1 MIKQEAMMEENLIFL
16 LLDILISRML
26 ITVSAIGWKT
36 LLSANYPPI
45 YGSIFMVDIII
56 VLISL
61 IIGITIGWILKGRS
75 QPVDSSELQS
85 EINKLT
91 GEKASA
97 EARLEQLDETKKG
110 MEAVFKS
117 LASDIAKE
125 NREDFLNLAG
135 EKFKDI
141 SKQADENLTKK
152 KELIDQNL
160 GEMKKTLKSL
170 HDQSVTLSG
179 NLETSSKETQK
190 LQESTSKLRE
200 ILSSSQKRGQWGER
214 MVEDI
219 LDFIGFM
226 EDKNYVKQTQVE
238 SGEKPDYTFFLPKE
252 KKLNMDVKFPLA
264 SYERY
269 INSELDQEQES
280 HKKDFLRDVKLHIKA
295 IAGRAYINPGEGTLD
310 YVLMFI
316 PNESIYGFIN
326 QEDTQLIDYALEKKV
341 LLCSPLTL
349 YAMLSLIYQA
359 TRNFA
364 MEEKATEVMNL
375 LNAFRLQWD
384 KYVEVMDKM
393 GRSLET
399 AQKDYDTMVGTRKK
413 QLEKPLSKIEEITSG
428 GEVGELVE

>member
-1 MIKQEAMMEENLIFL
+1 MGEYL
-16 LLDILISRML
+16 
-26 ITVSAIGWKT
+26 
-36 LLSANYPPI
+36 
-45 YGSIFMVDIII
+45 I

-61 IIGITIGWILKGRS
+61 VIGIIIGWGVKGRS
-75 QPVDSSELQS
+75 QPADSTELQGD
-85 EINKLT
+85 ITRLT
-91 GEKASA
+91 DEKARA
-97 EARLEQLDETKKG
+97 EAKLEQMEEIKNG
-110 MEAVFKS
+110 METVFKS
-117 LASDIAKE
+117 LASDIAKA
-125 NREDFLNLAG
+125 NRQDFLNLAG

-141 SKQADENLTKK
+141 SKLADENLTKK

-170 HDQSVTLSG
+170 HDQSVKLSG

-219 LDFIGFM
+219 LNFIGFM
-226 EDKNYVKQTQVE
+226 EDKNYTKQTQVE
-238 SGEKPDYTFFLPKE
+238 SGEKPDYTFLLPKA

-269 INSELDQEQES
+269 VNANLDEEREAQ
-280 HKKDFLRDVKLHIKA
+280 KKEFLKDVKNHIKTV
-295 IAGRAYINPGEGTLD
+295 AGREYVNPAEGTVD
-310 YVLMFI
+310 YVLLFI

-326 QEDTQLIDYALEKKV
+326 QEDTQLIDFAMERKV

-364 MEEKATEVMNL
+364 MEEKATEIMNL
-375 LNAFRLQWD
+375 LNTFRLQWGR
-384 KYVEVMDKM
+384 YVEVMDKM
-393 GRSLET
+393 GRRLDDAKKEYDSL
-399 AQKDYDTMVGTRKK
+399 VSTRKN
-413 QLEKPLSKIEEITSG
+413 QLEKPLTKIEEITSG
-428 GEVGELVE
+428 GEVVELVE

>member
-1 MIKQEAMMEENLIFL
+1 MEEYL
-16 LLDILISRML
+16 
-26 ITVSAIGWKT
+26 
-36 LLSANYPPI
+36 
-45 YGSIFMVDIII
+45 I

-61 IIGITIGWILKGRS
+61 IIGIFIGWMLKGRN
-75 QPVDSSELQS
+75 QPADSTEMQ
-85 EINKLT
+85 NKITQLT
-91 GEKASA
+91 DEKARA
-97 EARLEQLDETKKG
+97 EARLEQLDEIKKG
-110 MEAVFKS
+110 MESVFKS

-125 NREDFLNLAG
+125 NRKDFLNIAG

-141 SKQADENLTKK
+141 SKQADENLIKK

-160 GEMKKTLKSL
+160 GDMKKTLKSL
-170 HDQSVTLSG
+170 HDQSVKLTG

-226 EDKNYVKQTQVE
+226 EDKNYIKQTQVE
-238 SGEKPDYTFFLPKE
+238 SGEKPDYTFLLPKG

-264 SYERY
+264 NYERY
-269 INSELDQEQES
+269 INSELEEEREA
-280 HKKDFLRDVKLHIKA
+280 HRKEFLKDVKNHIKA
-295 IAGRAYINPGEGTLD
+295 VAGRNYVNPAEGTVD
-310 YVLMFI
+310 YVLLFI

-326 QEDTQLIDYALEKKV
+326 QEDTDLIDYALAKKV

-364 MEEKATEVMNL
+364 MEEKTTEVMNL
-375 LNAFRLQWD
+375 LNAFRLQWE

-393 GRSLET
+393 GRSLDT
-399 AQKDYDTMVGTRKK
+399 ARKDYDTMVSTRKN
-413 QLEKPLSKIEEITSG
+413 QLEKPLTQIEEITSG
-428 GEVGELVE
+428 GEVKELAE

>member
-1 MIKQEAMMEENLIFL
+1 MMEENLIFL

-110 MEAVFKS
+110 MESVFKS

-160 GEMKKTLKSL
+160 GDMKKTLKSL

-269 INSELDQEQES
+269 INSELDEEQES

-295 IAGRAYINPGEGTLD
+295 IASRAYVNPGEGTLD

-399 AQKDYDTMVGTRKK
+399 AQKDYDTMVGTRKN

>member
-1 MIKQEAMMEENLIFL
+1 
-16 LLDILISRML
+16 
-26 ITVSAIGWKT
+26 
-36 LLSANYPPI
+36 
-45 YGSIFMVDIII
+45 MVEYLI

-61 IIGITIGWILKGRS
+61 VIGIIIGWILKGRS
-75 QPVDSSELQS
+75 QPADNTELQS
-85 EINKLT
+85 KINTLT
-91 GEKASA
+91 DEKARA
-97 EARLEQLDETKKG
+97 EARLEQLDEIKKG
-110 MEAVFKS
+110 MESVFKS

-125 NREDFLNLAG
+125 NREDFLNIAG
-135 EKFKDI
+135 EKFKNI
-141 SKQADENLTKK
+141 SREADENLTKK

-160 GEMKKTLKSL
+160 GDMKKTLKSL
-170 HDQSVTLSG
+170 HDQSVKLTG
-179 NLETSSKETQK
+179 NLETSSRETQK

-226 EDKNYVKQTQVE
+226 EDKNYIKQTQVE
-238 SGEKPDYTFFLPKE
+238 SGEKPDYTFLLPKG

-269 INSELDQEQES
+269 INAELDEEREAQ
-280 HKKDFLRDVKLHIKA
+280 KKEFLKDVKKHIKDV
-295 IAGRAYINPGEGTLD
+295 AGREYVNPAEGTVD
-310 YVLMFI
+310 YVLLFI

-326 QEDTQLIDYALEKKV
+326 QEDTKLIDYALEKKV

-375 LNAFRLQWD
+375 LNAFRLQWG

-393 GRSLET
+393 GRSLDT
-399 AQKDYDTMVGTRKK
+399 AKKDFDTLVTTRKK
-413 QLEKPLSKIEEITSG
+413 QLEKPLSQIEEITA
-428 GEVGELVE
+428 GEIAELVE

>member
-1 MIKQEAMMEENLIFL
+1 MMEENLIFL

-125 NREDFLNLAG
+125 NRKDFLNLAG

-160 GEMKKTLKSL
+160 GDMKKTLKSL

-269 INSELDQEQES
+269 INSELDEEQES

-295 IAGRAYINPGEGTLD
+295 IASRAYVNPGEGTLD

-399 AQKDYDTMVGTRKK
+399 AQKDYDTMVGTRKN
-413 QLEKPLSKIEEITSG
+413 QLEKPLTQIEEITTG
-428 GEVGELVE
+428 AEVADLVE

>member
-1 MIKQEAMMEENLIFL
+1 MMEENLIFL

-110 MEAVFKS
+110 MESVFKS

-160 GEMKKTLKSL
+160 GDMKKTLKSL

-269 INSELDQEQES
+269 INSELDEEQES

-295 IAGRAYINPGEGTLD
+295 IASRAYVNPGEGTLD

-399 AQKDYDTMVGTRKK
+399 AQKDYDTMVGTRKN

-428 GEVGELVE
+428 SEVGGLVE

>member
-125 NREDFLNLAG
+125 NRKDFLNLAG

-141 SKQADENLTKK
+141 SKQVDENLTKK

-160 GEMKKTLKSL
+160 GDMKKTLKSL

-264 SYERY
+264 SYERF
-269 INSELDQEQES
+269 INSEMEEEQES

-295 IAGRAYINPGEGTLD
+295 IAGRAYVNPGEGTLD

-399 AQKDYDTMVGTRKK
+399 AQKDYDTMVGTRKN

>member
-1 MIKQEAMMEENLIFL
+1 
-16 LLDILISRML
+16 
-26 ITVSAIGWKT
+26 
-36 LLSANYPPI
+36 
-45 YGSIFMVDIII
+45 MVEYLI

-61 IIGITIGWILKGRS
+61 VIGIIIGWILKGRS
-75 QPVDSSELQS
+75 QPVDNTELQS
-85 EINKLT
+85 KINMLT
-91 GEKASA
+91 DEKARA
-97 EARLEQLDETKKG
+97 EARLEQLDEIKKG
-110 MEAVFKS
+110 MESVFKS

-125 NREDFLNLAG
+125 NREDFLNIAG
-135 EKFKDI
+135 EKFKNI
-141 SKQADENLTKK
+141 SREADENLTKK

-160 GEMKKTLKSL
+160 GDMKKTLKSL
-170 HDQSVTLSG
+170 HDQSVKLTG
-179 NLETSSKETQK
+179 NLETSSRETQK

-226 EDKNYVKQTQVE
+226 EDKNYIKQTQVE
-238 SGEKPDYTFFLPKE
+238 SGEKPDYTFLLPKG

-269 INSELDQEQES
+269 INAELDEEREAQ
-280 HKKDFLRDVKLHIKA
+280 KKEFLKDVKKHIKDV
-295 IAGRAYINPGEGTLD
+295 AGREYVNPAEGTVD
-310 YVLMFI
+310 YVLLFI

-326 QEDTQLIDYALEKKV
+326 QEDTELIDYALEKKV

-375 LNAFRLQWD
+375 LNAFRLQWG

-399 AQKDYDTMVGTRKK
+399 AQKDYDTMVTTRKN
-413 QLEKPLSKIEEITSG
+413 QLEKPLAQIEEITSG
-428 GEVGELVE
+428 GETAELVE

>member
-1 MIKQEAMMEENLIFL
+1 
-16 LLDILISRML
+16 
-26 ITVSAIGWKT
+26 
-36 LLSANYPPI
+36 
-45 YGSIFMVDIII
+45 MVEYLT

-61 IIGITIGWILKGRS
+61 VIGIIIGWILKGRS
-75 QPVDSSELQS
+75 QPADSTAMQS
-85 EINKLT
+85 EITKLT
-91 GEKASA
+91 DEKARA
-97 EARLEQLDETKKG
+97 EARLEQLDEMKKG
-110 MEAVFKS
+110 MESVFKS

-125 NREDFLNLAG
+125 NRQDFLNIAG

-160 GEMKKTLKSL
+160 GDMKKTLKSL
-170 HDQSVTLSG
+170 HDQSVKLTG
-179 NLETSSKETQK
+179 NLESSSRETQK
-190 LQESTSKLRE
+190 LQESTSKLRG

-226 EDKNYVKQTQVE
+226 EDKNYIKQSQVE
-238 SGEKPDYTFFLPKE
+238 SGEKPDYTFLLPKE

-269 INSELDQEQES
+269 INAELEEEQET
-280 HKKDFLRDVKLHIKA
+280 HKKDFLKDVKKHIKVV
-295 IAGRAYINPGEGTLD
+295 AGREYVNPAEGTVD
-310 YVLMFI
+310 YVLLFI

-326 QEDTQLIDYALEKKV
+326 QEDTKLIDYALEKKV

-375 LNAFRLQWD
+375 LDSFRLQWS

-399 AQKDYDTMVGTRKK
+399 AKKDYDTLVSTRKN
-413 QLEKPLSKIEEITSG
+413 QLEKPLTQIEEITTGSKVA
-428 GEVGELVE
+428 E

>member
-1 MIKQEAMMEENLIFL
+1 
-16 LLDILISRML
+16 
-26 ITVSAIGWKT
+26 
-36 LLSANYPPI
+36 
-45 YGSIFMVDIII
+45 MVEYLV

-61 IIGITIGWILKGRS
+61 VIGITIGWVLKGKS
-75 QPVDSSELQS
+75 QPADSSELQGD
-85 EINKLT
+85 ITRLT
-91 GEKASA
+91 DEKARA
-97 EARLEQLDETKKG
+97 EAKLEQMEEIKNG
-110 MEAVFKS
+110 METVFKS
-117 LASDIAKE
+117 LASDIAKA
-125 NREDFLNLAG
+125 NRQDFLNLAG

-141 SKQADENLTKK
+141 SKLADENLNKK

-238 SGEKPDYTFFLPKE
+238 SGEKPDYTFLLPKG

-269 INSELDQEQES
+269 VNAQLDEEREAQ
-280 HKKDFLRDVKLHIKA
+280 KKEFLKDVKNHIKTV
-295 IAGRAYINPGEGTLD
+295 AGREYVNPAEGTVD
-310 YVLMFI
+310 YVLLFI

-326 QEDTQLIDYALEKKV
+326 QEDTQLIDFALERKV

-364 MEEKATEVMNL
+364 MEEKATEIMNL
-375 LNAFRLQWD
+375 LNAFRLQWGR
-384 KYVEVMDKM
+384 YVEVMDKM
-393 GRSLET
+393 GRRLDDAKKE
-399 AQKDYDTMVGTRKK
+399 YDTLVSTRKN
-413 QLEKPLSKIEEITSG
+413 QLEKPLTKIEEITAG
-428 GEVGELVE
+428 GEVAELAE

>member
-1 MIKQEAMMEENLIFL
+1 
-16 LLDILISRML
+16 
-26 ITVSAIGWKT
+26 
-36 LLSANYPPI
+36 
-45 YGSIFMVDIII
+45 MVEYLI

-61 IIGITIGWILKGRS
+61 VIGIIIGWILKGRS
-75 QPVDSSELQS
+75 QPADNTELQS
-85 EINKLT
+85 KINMLT
-91 GEKASA
+91 DEKARA
-97 EARLEQLDETKKG
+97 EARLEQLDEIKKG
-110 MEAVFKS
+110 MESVFKS

-125 NREDFLNLAG
+125 NREDFLNIAG
-135 EKFKDI
+135 EKFKNI
-141 SKQADENLTKK
+141 SREADENLTKK

-160 GEMKKTLKSL
+160 GDMKKTLKSL
-170 HDQSVTLSG
+170 HDQSVKLTG
-179 NLETSSKETQK
+179 NLETSSRETQK

-226 EDKNYVKQTQVE
+226 EDKNYIKQTQVE
-238 SGEKPDYTFFLPKE
+238 SGEKPDYTFLLPKE

-269 INSELDQEQES
+269 INAELDEEREAQ
-280 HKKDFLRDVKLHIKA
+280 KKEFLKDVKKHIKDV
-295 IAGRAYINPGEGTLD
+295 AGREYVNPAEGTVD
-310 YVLMFI
+310 YVLLFI

-326 QEDTQLIDYALEKKV
+326 QEDTKLIDYALEKKV

-375 LNAFRLQWD
+375 LNAFRLQWG

-393 GRSLET
+393 GRSLDT
-399 AQKDYDTMVGTRKK
+399 AKKDFDTLVTTRKK
-413 QLEKPLSKIEEITSG
+413 QLEKPLGQIEEITSG
-428 GEVGELVE
+428 GETAELVE

>member
-1 MIKQEAMMEENLIFL
+1 
-16 LLDILISRML
+16 
-26 ITVSAIGWKT
+26 
-36 LLSANYPPI
+36 
-45 YGSIFMVDIII
+45 MVEYFV

-61 IIGITIGWILKGRS
+61 VIGIIIGWILKGRS
-75 QPVDSSELQS
+75 HPADSTEMQS
-85 EINKLT
+85 EITRLT
-91 GEKASA
+91 DEKARA
-97 EARLEQLDETKKG
+97 EARLEQLDEIKKG
-110 MEAVFKS
+110 MESVFKS

-125 NREDFLNLAG
+125 NRKDFLNIAG

-160 GEMKKTLKSL
+160 GDMKKTLKSL
-170 HDQSVTLSG
+170 HDQSVKLTG

-226 EDKNYVKQTQVE
+226 ENKNYIKQSQVQ
-238 SGEKPDYTFFLPKE
+238 SGEKPDYTFLLPKE

-264 SYERY
+264 NYERF
-269 INSELDQEQES
+269 INSNLEEEREN
-280 HKKDFLRDVKLHIKA
+280 HKKEFLKDVKNHIKSVA
-295 IAGRAYINPGEGTLD
+295 NREYVNPAEGTVD
-310 YVLMFI
+310 YVMIFI

-326 QEDTQLIDYALEKKV
+326 QEDTELIDFALDKKV

-364 MEEKATEVMNL
+364 MEEKATEIMNL
-375 LNAFRLQWD
+375 LNSFHQQWK

-393 GRSLET
+393 GRSLDT
-399 AQKDYDTMVGTRKK
+399 AKKDYEVLVNTRKN
-413 QLEKPLSKIEEITSG
+413 QLEKPLKQINDISSG
-428 GEVGELVE
+428 GDVLEPVE

>member
-1 MIKQEAMMEENLIFL
+1 MMEENLIFL

-110 MEAVFKS
+110 MESVFKS

-160 GEMKKTLKSL
+160 GDMKKTLKSL

-269 INSELDQEQES
+269 INSELDEEQES

-295 IAGRAYINPGEGTLD
+295 IASRAYVNPGEGTLD

-399 AQKDYDTMVGTRKK
+399 AQKDYDTMVGTRKN
-413 QLEKPLSKIEEITSG
+413 QLEKPLTQIEEITTG
-428 GEVGELVE
+428 AEVADLVE

>member
-1 MIKQEAMMEENLIFL
+1 MIKQEAMVEENLIFL
-16 LLDILISRML
+16 LLDTLISRML

-110 MEAVFKS
+110 MESVFKS

-125 NREDFLNLAG
+125 NRKDFLNLAG

-269 INSELDQEQES
+269 INSELDEEQES

-295 IAGRAYINPGEGTLD
+295 IAGRAYVNPGEGTLD

-399 AQKDYDTMVGTRKK
+399 AQKDYDTMVGTRKN

>member
-1 MIKQEAMMEENLIFL
+1 MVEYLI
-16 LLDILISRML
+16 I
-26 ITVSAIGWKT
+26 
-36 LLSANYPPI
+36 
-45 YGSIFMVDIII
+45 
-56 VLISL
+56 LISL
-61 IIGITIGWILKGRS
+61 IIGIIIGWVLKGRS
-75 QPVDSSELQS
+75 QPVDSIELQS
-85 EINKLT
+85 QITKLT
-91 GEKASA
+91 DEKARA
-97 EARLEQLDETKKG
+97 EARLEQLDEVKKG

-125 NREDFLNLAG
+125 NRQDFLNLAG

-141 SKQADENLTKK
+141 SNQANENLNKK

-160 GEMKKTLKSL
+160 GDMKKTLKSL
-170 HDQSVTLSG
+170 HDQSVKLTG

-226 EDKNYVKQTQVE
+226 ENKNYIKQTQVE
-238 SGEKPDYTFFLPKE
+238 SGEKPDYTFLLPKG

-269 INSELDQEQES
+269 INAEMPEEQIAQ
-280 HKKDFLRDVKLHIKA
+280 KKEFLKDVKNHIKA
-295 IAGRAYINPGEGTLD
+295 VEGREYVNPAEGTVD
-310 YVLMFI
+310 YVLLFI

-326 QEDTQLIDYALEKKV
+326 QEDTKLIDYALEKKV

-359 TRNFA
+359 TRNFS

-375 LNAFRLQWD
+375 LHTFHIQWG

-393 GRSLET
+393 GRSLDT
-399 AQKDYDTMVGTRKK
+399 AKKDYDTMITTRKN
-413 QLEKPLSKIEEITSG
+413 QLEKPLTQIEEITMG
-428 GEVGELVE
+428 GQVEGLVE

>member
-1 MIKQEAMMEENLIFL
+1 
-16 LLDILISRML
+16 
-26 ITVSAIGWKT
+26 
-36 LLSANYPPI
+36 
-45 YGSIFMVDIII
+45 MVEYLI

-61 IIGITIGWILKGRS
+61 IIGIIIGWILKGRS
-75 QPVDSSELQS
+75 QPADNTELQS
-85 EINKLT
+85 KINTLT
-91 GEKASA
+91 DEKARA
-97 EARLEQLDETKKG
+97 EARLEQLDEIKKG
-110 MEAVFKS
+110 MESVFKS

-125 NREDFLNLAG
+125 DREDFLNIAG
-135 EKFKDI
+135 EKFKNI

-160 GEMKKTLKSL
+160 GDMKKTLKSL
-170 HDQSVTLSG
+170 HDQSVKLTG
-179 NLETSSKETQK
+179 NLETSSRETQK

-226 EDKNYVKQTQVE
+226 EDKNYIKQTQVE
-238 SGEKPDYTFFLPKE
+238 SGEKPDYTFLLPKG

-269 INSELDQEQES
+269 INAELDEEREAQ
-280 HKKDFLRDVKLHIKA
+280 KKEFLKDVKKHIKDV
-295 IAGRAYINPGEGTLD
+295 AGREYVNPAEGTVD
-310 YVLMFI
+310 YVLLFI

-326 QEDTQLIDYALEKKV
+326 QEDTKLIDYALEKKV

-375 LNAFRLQWD
+375 LNAFRLQWG

-393 GRSLET
+393 GRSLDT
-399 AQKDYDTMVGTRKK
+399 AKKDFDTLVTTRKK
-413 QLEKPLSKIEEITSG
+413 QLEKPLSQIEEITA
-428 GEVGELVE
+428 GEIAELVE

>member
-16 LLDILISRML
+16 LLDILISRMS

-226 EDKNYVKQTQVE
+226 EDKNYVKQT
-238 SGEKPDYTFFLPKE
+238 
-252 KKLNMDVKFPLA
+252 
-264 SYERY
+264 
-269 INSELDQEQES
+269 
-280 HKKDFLRDVKLHIKA
+280 
-295 IAGRAYINPGEGTLD
+295 
-310 YVLMFI
+310 
-316 PNESIYGFIN
+316 
-326 QEDTQLIDYALEKKV
+326 
-341 LLCSPLTL
+341 
-349 YAMLSLIYQA
+349 
-359 TRNFA
+359 
-364 MEEKATEVMNL
+364 
-375 LNAFRLQWD
+375 
-384 KYVEVMDKM
+384 
-393 GRSLET
+393 
-399 AQKDYDTMVGTRKK
+399 
-413 QLEKPLSKIEEITSG
+413 
-428 GEVGELVE
+428 

>member
-1 MIKQEAMMEENLIFL
+1 MQINLEFQG
-16 LLDILISRML
+16 
-26 ITVSAIGWKT
+26 VF
-36 LLSANYPPI
+36 
-45 YGSIFMVDIII
+45 FMPEFII
-56 VLISL
+56 VLLSL
-61 IIGITIGWILKGRS
+61 TFGIIIGWILKGQSKPTSS
-75 QPVDSSELQS
+75 QDSQQ
-85 EINKLT
+85 EINRLT
-91 GEKASA
+91 DEKARA

-110 MEAVFKS
+110 MESVFKS
-117 LASDIAKE
+117 LASDIAKT

-141 SKQADENLTKK
+141 SKQADEHLNKK

-160 GEMKKTLKSL
+160 GDMKKTLKSL
-170 HDQSVTLSG
+170 HDQSVKLTG
-179 NLETSSKETQK
+179 NLETSSKETHR
-190 LQESTSKLRE
+190 LQESTNKLRE

-226 EDKNYVKQTQVE
+226 EDKNYIKQTLVE
-238 SGEKPDYTFFLPKE
+238 SGEKPDYTFLLPKE

-269 INSELDQEQES
+269 INSELEEEQEAQ
-280 HKKDFLRDVKLHIKA
+280 KKEFLKDVKKHIKDV
-295 IAGRAYINPGEGTLD
+295 AGREYVNPAEGTVD
-310 YVLMFI
+310 YVLLFI

-326 QEDTQLIDYALEKKV
+326 QEDTKLIDYALQKKV

-375 LNAFRLQWD
+375 LNSFRLQWG

-393 GRSLET
+393 GRSLDT
-399 AQKDYDTMVGTRKK
+399 AKKDYDTLVSTRKN
-413 QLEKPLSKIEEITSG
+413 QLEKPLTQIEEITSG
-428 GEVGELVE
+428 GDVEKLVD

>member
-1 MIKQEAMMEENLIFL
+1 
-16 LLDILISRML
+16 
-26 ITVSAIGWKT
+26 
-36 LLSANYPPI
+36 
-45 YGSIFMVDIII
+45 MVEYLI

-61 IIGITIGWILKGRS
+61 VIGIIIGWILKGKS
-75 QPVDSSELQS
+75 QPADSTQMQS
-85 EINKLT
+85 EIKKLT
-91 GEKASA
+91 DEKARA
-97 EARLEQLDETKKG
+97 EARLEQLDEIKEG
-110 MEAVFKS
+110 MESVFKS

-125 NREDFLNLAG
+125 NRKDFLNLAG

-141 SKQADENLTKK
+141 SKQADENLNKK

-160 GEMKKTLKSL
+160 GDMKKTLKSL
-170 HDQSVTLSG
+170 HDQSVKLTG

-214 MVEDI
+214 LVEDI

-226 EDKNYVKQTQVE
+226 EDKNYIKQTQVE
-238 SGEKPDYTFFLPKE
+238 SGEKPDYTFLLPKE

-269 INSELDQEQES
+269 INAKLDEEREAQ
-280 HKKDFLRDVKLHIKA
+280 KKEFLKDVKKHIKDV
-295 IAGRAYINPGEGTLD
+295 AGREYVNPAEGTVD
-310 YVLMFI
+310 YVLLFI

-326 QEDTQLIDYALEKKV
+326 QEDTNLIDFALEKKV

-364 MEEKATEVMNL
+364 MEEKATEVMDL
-375 LNAFRLQWD
+375 LNAFRLQWS

-393 GRSLET
+393 GRSLDT
-399 AQKDYDTMVGTRKK
+399 AKKDFDTLVTTRKN
-413 QLEKPLSKIEEITSG
+413 QLEKPLNQIEEITSG
-428 GEVGELVE
+428 GEVAELVE

>member
-1 MIKQEAMMEENLIFL
+1 
-16 LLDILISRML
+16 
-26 ITVSAIGWKT
+26 
-36 LLSANYPPI
+36 
-45 YGSIFMVDIII
+45 
-56 VLISL
+56 
-61 IIGITIGWILKGRS
+61 
-75 QPVDSSELQS
+75 
-85 EINKLT
+85 
-91 GEKASA
+91 
-97 EARLEQLDETKKG
+97 
-110 MEAVFKS
+110 
-117 LASDIAKE
+117 
-125 NREDFLNLAG
+125 
-135 EKFKDI
+135 
-141 SKQADENLTKK
+141 
-152 KELIDQNL
+152 
-160 GEMKKTLKSL
+160 MKKTLKSL
-170 HDQSVTLSG
+170 HDQSVKLTG

-226 EDKNYVKQTQVE
+226 EDKNYIKQTQVE
-238 SGEKPDYTFFLPKE
+238 SGEKPDYTFLLPKE

-269 INSELDQEQES
+269 INAELDEEREAQ
-280 HKKDFLRDVKLHIKA
+280 KKEFLKDVKNHIKTV
-295 IAGRAYINPGEGTLD
+295 AGREYVNPAEGTVD
-310 YVLMFI
+310 YVLLFI

-326 QEDTQLIDYALEKKV
+326 QEDTKLIDFALEKKV

-375 LNAFRLQWD
+375 LSAFRLQWS

-399 AQKDYDTMVGTRKK
+399 AQKDYDTMVTTRKN
-413 QLEKPLSKIEEITSG
+413 QLEKPLAQIEEITSG
-428 GEVGELVE
+428 GETAELVE

>member
-110 MEAVFKS
+110 MESVFKS

-269 INSELDQEQES
+269 INSELDEEQES

>member
-1 MIKQEAMMEENLIFL
+1 MMEENLIFL

-125 NREDFLNLAG
+125 NRKDFLNLAG

-160 GEMKKTLKSL
+160 GDMKKTLKSL

-269 INSELDQEQES
+269 INSELDEEQES

-295 IAGRAYINPGEGTLD
+295 IASRAYVNPGEGTLD

-399 AQKDYDTMVGTRKK
+399 TQKDYDTMVGTRKN

-428 GEVGELVE
+428 SEVGELVE

>member
-1 MIKQEAMMEENLIFL
+1 MMEENLIFL

-125 NREDFLNLAG
+125 NRKDFLNLAG

-160 GEMKKTLKSL
+160 GDMKKTLKSL

-269 INSELDQEQES
+269 INSELDEEQES

-295 IAGRAYINPGEGTLD
+295 IASRAYVNPGEGTLD

-428 GEVGELVE
+428 SEVGELVE

>member
-1 MIKQEAMMEENLIFL
+1 
-16 LLDILISRML
+16 
-26 ITVSAIGWKT
+26 
-36 LLSANYPPI
+36 
-45 YGSIFMVDIII
+45 MVEYLI

-61 IIGITIGWILKGRS
+61 VIGIIIGWILKGRS
-75 QPVDSSELQS
+75 QPADNTELQS
-85 EINKLT
+85 KINMLT
-91 GEKASA
+91 DEKARA
-97 EARLEQLDETKKG
+97 EARLEQLDEIKKG
-110 MEAVFKS
+110 MESVFKS

-125 NREDFLNLAG
+125 NREDFLNIAG
-135 EKFKDI
+135 EKFKNI
-141 SKQADENLTKK
+141 SREADENLTKK

-160 GEMKKTLKSL
+160 GDMKKTLKSL
-170 HDQSVTLSG
+170 HDQSVKLTG
-179 NLETSSKETQK
+179 NLETSSRETQK

-226 EDKNYVKQTQVE
+226 EDKNYIKQTQVE
-238 SGEKPDYTFFLPKE
+238 SGEKPDYTFLLPKG

-269 INSELDQEQES
+269 INAELDEEREAQ
-280 HKKDFLRDVKLHIKA
+280 KKEFLKDVKKHIKDV
-295 IAGRAYINPGEGTLD
+295 AGREYVNPAEGTVD
-310 YVLMFI
+310 YVLLFI

-326 QEDTQLIDYALEKKV
+326 QEDTKLIDYALEKKV

-375 LNAFRLQWD
+375 LNAFRLQWG

-393 GRSLET
+393 GRSLDT
-399 AQKDYDTMVGTRKK
+399 AKKDFDTLVTTRKK
-413 QLEKPLSKIEEITSG
+413 QLEKPLSQIEEITA
-428 GEVGELVE
+428 GEIAELVE